1 MLLDSKWYNYLT
13 MKNRQDIPKIQ
24 KYTKKATN
32 YYSNT
37 SLERVSKILL
47 CLSDGFNTGT
57 DIARKCNYSISTV
70 HRLLNVMKGLNL
82 ASRDSFT
89 HKYYLGPLLVQIS
102 FNQAEAHRYMVI
114 NAHQEMMRL
123 FELTGETIN
132 LNIMIQFRPVL
143 LHSIPSKYELRI
155 VERDHSFHGLFAPG
169 ATGKVL
175 FSQLSD
181 DIISEVLRNIEMPQI
196 TSKSITDSKVLMQQ
210 LLGIRRQKY
219 AVSYSERVPGGMGIS
234 APIENYKFPTA
245 LSVLAPEI
253 RLKPRKEE
261 IIREIKISTARI
273 SQNIS
278 QPC

>member
-1 MLLDSKWYNYLT
+1 
-13 MKNRQDIPKIQ
+13 MKKQQNIPKIQ
-24 KYTKKATN
+24 KYTRKATS

-37 SLERVSKILL
+37 SLERVSNILL

-102 FNQAEAHRYMVI
+102 FNQAEAHRYLVI

-132 LNIMIQFRPVL
+132 LSIMIQFHPFL

-155 VERDHSFHGLFAPG
+155 VERDQGFHGLFAPG

-175 FSQLSD
+175 FSQLAD
-181 DIISEVLRNIEMPQI
+181 DIICEVLRTIEMPQI
-196 TSKSITDSKVLMQQ
+196 TNKSITDRNVLLQQ
-210 LLGIRRQKY
+210 LLSIRRQRY
-219 AVSYSERVPGGMGIS
+219 AVSYGERVPGGMGFDQGRT
-234 APIENYKFPTA
+234 P
-245 LSVLAPEI
+245 PETM
-253 RLKPRKEE
+253 L
-261 IIREIKISTARI
+261 
-273 SQNIS
+273 
-278 QPC
+278 CFV